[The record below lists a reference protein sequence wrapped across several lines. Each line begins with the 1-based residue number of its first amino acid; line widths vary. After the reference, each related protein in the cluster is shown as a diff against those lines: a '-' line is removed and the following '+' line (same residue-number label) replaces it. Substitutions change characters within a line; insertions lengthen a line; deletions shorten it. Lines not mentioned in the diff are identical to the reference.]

1 MLFQNVQNYYEKLVL
16 ETLTNR
22 GFMSGYEQG
31 YVEDIAC
38 VALNNLPTQYIR
50 FEVDM
55 GFFMSSE
62 DHLLM
67 QGQVDQAVNEA
78 IEFINSKLESAKNN
92 DSA

>member
-16 ETLTNR
+16 ETLAER

-55 GFFMSSE
+55 GFFLSGE
-62 DHLLM
+62 DHVM
-67 QGQVDQAVNEA
+67 MRKQVNDALDEA
-78 IEFINSKLESAKNN
+78 INFINSKITQAKTSA
-92 DSA
+92 

>member
-16 ETLTNR
+16 EALAEK

-38 VALNNLPTQYIR
+38 VALNRLPNQYIR

-55 GFFMSSE
+55 GFFLSSE
-62 DHLLM
+62 DHMLM
-67 QGQVDQAVNEA
+67 RKQVNEA
-78 IEFINSKLESAKNN
+78 LDEAIHFINSKIAQSNN
-92 DSA
+92 AS

>member
-16 ETLTNR
+16 EALTSR

-38 VALNNLPTQYIR
+38 IALNNLPTQYIR

-55 GFFMSSE
+55 GFFLSSE

-67 QGQVDQAVNEA
+67 QKQVNEA
-78 IEFINSKLESAKNN
+78 VDEAVTFINQKLKESDKKA
-92 DSA
+92 